1 VLTYETAR
9 QPARL
14 RISAEAL
21 RDYGIYLALVLLIVS
36 FAARIPEFRTWDNA
50 LLILLQVSVIGII
63 AIGMTFTIITAGID
77 LSVGSLL
84 AVAGIMSAIF
94 AQREPT
100 TLNIVLA
107 FTVPIAVGI
116 LGGMLNGAI
125 IAGAGVNPLIVTL
138 GTLTAFRG
146 FVVWFR
152 VNPIYDLQP
161 YYQILGQGTLLGI
174 PVPVIILAIV
184 AIVASVTLGYTKFG
198 RYVYAVGGNRE
209 AARAAGINVGLV
221 TFAVYVISG
230 CCVGIAA
237 LIYTSRLM
245 AAQATAGQ
253 GFELQAIAA
262 AVVGGASLFGGR
274 GKISNTITGALI
286 MGVLFNGFVMLNVP
300 EPIQEMAIGV
310 IVIAAVWLDG
320 VLRMRRRT
328 GAVRGGEPAQEVKQR
343 QTHLG
348 SERQEDVQ

>member
-1 VLTYETAR
+1 VVNDTTPA
-9 QPARL
+9 PARTLALNTTLL
-14 RISAEAL
+14 RE
-21 RDYGIYLALVLLIVS
+21 YGIYIALILLVAYFS
-36 FAARIPEFRTWDNA
+36 VRVPEFRTWGNA

-84 AVAGIMSAIF
+84 AVAGIMSGLF
-94 AQREPT
+94 AQKDPT
-100 TLNIVLA
+100 AANVILA
-107 FTVPIAVGI
+107 FTVPIGVG
-116 LGGMLNGAI
+116 LVGGALNGAI

-146 FVVWFR
+146 FVVWYR

-161 YYQILGQGTLLGI
+161 YYRTIGQGTLFGI
-174 PVPVIILAIV
+174 PIPVLILLLV
-184 AIVASVTLGYTKFG
+184 AIAAWITLSFTRFG

-230 CCVGIAA
+230 LCVGIAS
-237 LIYTSRLM
+237 LIFTSRLM
-245 AAQATAGQ
+245 AAQAISGQ

-274 GKISNTITGALI
+274 GKISNTIVGALI
-286 MGVLFNGFVMLNVP
+286 MGILFNGFVMLDVP
-300 EPIQEMAIGV
+300 QPIQQMAVGV
-310 IVIAAVWLDG
+310 IIIVAVWLDG
-320 VLRMRRRT
+320 VLRKRRRASRVP
-328 GAVRGGEPAQEVKQR
+328 GR
-343 QTHLG
+343 
-348 SERQEDVQ
+348 

>member
-1 VLTYETAR
+1 MSSEVITR
-9 QPARL
+9 KPASGL
-14 RISAEAL
+14 SAAVAL
-21 RDYGIYLALVLLIVS
+21 RDYGIYFALVALIAYFSIRV
-36 FAARIPEFRTWDNA
+36 PEFRTWDNA

-84 AVAGIMSAIF
+84 AVAGIMSGLF

-100 TLNIVLA
+100 AVNMLLA

-116 LGGMLNGAI
+116 LGGACNGLI

-146 FVVWFR
+146 FVVWYR

-161 YYQILGQGTLLGI
+161 YYRVVGQGTVFGI
-174 PVPVIILAIV
+174 PIPVLFLVAMAVGAWIV
-184 AIVASVTLGYTKFG
+184 LTHTRFG

-209 AARAAGINVGLV
+209 AARAAGINVALI

-230 CCVGIAA
+230 FCVGLAA
-237 LIYTSRLM
+237 LIFTSRLM
-245 AAQATAGQ
+245 AAQAISGM

-274 GKISNTITGALI
+274 GRISNTIVGALI
-286 MGVLFNGFVMLNVP
+286 MGVLFNGFVMLDVP
-300 EPIQEMAIGV
+300 QPIQQMSVGV
-310 IVIAAVWLDG
+310 IIIAAVWLDG
-320 VLRMRRRT
+320 FLRKRR
-328 GAVRGGEPAQEVKQR
+328 G
-343 QTHLG
+343 
-348 SERQEDVQ
+348 